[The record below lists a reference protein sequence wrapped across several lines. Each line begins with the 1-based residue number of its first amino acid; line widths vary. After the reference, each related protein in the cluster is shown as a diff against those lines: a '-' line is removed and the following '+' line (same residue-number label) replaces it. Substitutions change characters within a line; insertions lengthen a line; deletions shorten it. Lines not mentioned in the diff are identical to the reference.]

1 VQIKKI
7 YLDNHPHFGLSSIV
21 SDDRLRIIDNRG
33 EGLSEA
39 IGLDPHFSAIE
50 PISLRELVIGAIR
63 EAILNGKL
71 SPGERIVESR
81 LAKEMKVGQSAVR
94 EALQELEFQ
103 GFVVRVANK
112 GAFVTDF
119 SFNDI
124 SDIYRVRMELEGFA
138 AQLARECGR
147 PTADDVSQM
156 ERAIEQMQQ
165 GADEGDFWKFS
176 RSDLDFHEV
185 IWRSSGNRYLE
196 RALRTV
202 ATPQFSYVLIR
213 SFHHTRL
220 DLWAITGQHRDILAN
235 FKTAEPAAC
244 RRYLSALIDD
254 FRQQIERSVTEE

>member
-1 VQIKKI
+1 MSETIG
-7 YLDNHPHFGLSSIV
+7 LEPHF
-21 SDDRLRIIDNRG
+21 
-33 EGLSEA
+33 A
-39 IGLDPHFSAIE
+39 AIE
-50 PISLRELVIGAIR
+50 PVSLRELVIGAIR

-94 EALQELEFQ
+94 EALQDLEFQ
-103 GFVVRVANK
+103 GFVVRIANK

-220 DLWAITGQHRDILAN
+220 DLGAITEQHRDILEN

-244 RRYLSALIDD
+244 RRYLSTLIDD
-254 FRQQIERSVTEE
+254 FRQQIERSVTKE